1 MSLQQAHHLTAA
13 HILLATYLFQTEN
26 QAHYMWRIN
35 QSINELIKY
44 ILQQAH
50 HYQFSWVSRA
60 GWLWL

>member
-44 ILQQAH
+44 ILQKAH
-50 HYQFSWVSRA
+50 HYQFS
-60 GWLWL
+60 